1 MGERWTIGS
10 RTGYADGY
18 RNDPELPQNVGRQ
31 DSQTLR
37 SRILSRRVFRRAS
50 SVIIK
55 SLARRWRR
63 RWTIGSR
70 TGYADGYRN
79 DPELPAKRLKPEE
92 ERAGLGCA
100 EGCLRDVSS
109 VAATALRG
117 GEIQRAPA
125 SRTGGRR
132 ARPFL
137 RPAVF
142 SFRNRKTVR
151 VRGAGCLA
159 EPVPARVRGGFP
171 GTGASCRRKIR
182 HERPTEFPEKESVG
196 GFTILRRFPNRARA
210 MPDFVFCLSEP
221 GAATI
226 SSVAGR
232 SCADASERL
241 TRHLVFRRFLQKA
254 FRPLMPN
261 GFRTGG
267 DGFGVAACFPKTDAA
282 PSSVSAPPYR
292 AFRKT
297 GAVSYFFT
305 KGVLTTWARM
315 GFSRITTAI
324 SVPGAAWAASTYPM
338 PIPFFS
344 VGDIVPDVTVPIGVP
359 SAATRA

>member
-1 MGERWTIGS
+1 MFRPLQRQLCEAVK
-10 RTGYADGY
+10 Y
-18 RNDPELPQNVGRQ
+18 NGRPHSEQ
-31 DSQTLR
+31 GR
-37 SRILSRRVFRRAS
+37 
-50 SVIIK
+50 
-55 SLARRWRR
+55 
-63 RWTIGSR
+63 
-70 TGYADGYRN
+70 
-79 DPELPAKRLKPEE
+79 
-92 ERAGLGCA
+92 
-100 EGCLRDVSS
+100 
-109 VAATALRG
+109 
-117 GEIQRAPA
+117 
-125 SRTGGRR
+125 GGRR

-241 TRHLVFRRFLQKA
+241 TRHLVFRRFFAKGISTA
-254 FRPLMPN
+254 YAEWVSHGGRWFRRCSVFSEN
-261 GFRTGG
+261 GCHAVVGIG
-267 DGFGVAACFPKTDAA
+267 
-282 PSSVSAPPYR
+282 PPYR